1 MPLSIGPTI
10 GVKGEKAFRSAFQ
23 EMIAQGSRLKSE
35 MDLLT
40 ASFSKNDTAEQ
51 RLALTSSNLTR
62 QLQTQERTTDQAN
75 QMLVRSMDSV
85 DRAVKLYDSQV
96 KKVEELS
103 QTHAEHTQ
111 ILNDQIAK
119 YGESAEWV
127 KMAREEWAA
136 EEAELDKANKTL
148 GEREAAVYK
157 QQATTEKWNEVLV
170 TNTTRLEQLRKELV
184 KGADYVEEFG
194 RKSEESKRNVEKH
207 EKALELLDKELEVQ
221 LSEYSKLQRYM
232 VENARN
238 RETLIKKIEEEKKVV
253 AENKKLHDEAVKT
266 EEKQRK
272 EYERLVTELEK
283 AKKAYGEDSPE
294 AKRLNDAV
302 EEQAKLVHQAEM
314 NTADYAMAVNDAVM
328 AQRDLEKELQNS
340 TGFAT
345 LGKVMSDVGEKM
357 ADFGEK
363 MTKYVST
370 PLAGL
375 GAYAVNAAAD
385 FQDAMAKIYTI
396 AIDSTE
402 PMEKMRDELVQLSND
417 TGFDLS
423 DLSEATYQA
432 VSASVDAGE
441 AVEFMGDATKLA
453 RAGFTS
459 TTKAVDLLTTVINA
473 YGMKTSEAAKI
484 SDILL
489 KTQNDGKTVIDD
501 LASSMGIIIPMAS
514 NYNVGLDQIAAAYAT
529 MTKQG
534 VKTEKATT
542 FLRAVF
548 TELEKESS
556 DVAGILEDKT
566 GKSFAQLMGEG
577 KNLSDV
583 LGILYKAVGGNN
595 EEFQRLFGNVRAT
608 QAVAS
613 LVAEG
618 VGEDAHAFGMLDYEL
633 ERVRDSAGQVDKA
646 LEVMETPALRA
657 RKAVNRLK
665 NSAEDLGETMIDM
678 LMPAFEKGTDKITE
692 LTEGFIGLS
701 DSSKKMIVKAGALA
715 AAIGPVTLGLGKL
728 MKYIGGLMLGTASWI
743 PLIGA
748 AVAGVIAISEALAVS
763 NNEHV
768 EAIRQEYG
776 LSDAMKSEIEELNQL
791 QASHSEFQQSMV
803 DRNTATLNQVSY
815 VQELVA
821 QYDKLVGSNGKV
833 KEGNQQLADNILN
846 EIANALGIEVDQV
859 KELIDENGKLS
870 KSIQQ
875 TIDDF
880 KRQAQM
886 AVLQEEYNE
895 ALHRKVEAQ
904 KAEQDITEQLAIST
918 QKKTEADRELKAAQE
933 AYNKEL
939 AQFGTVSKET
949 TDKLIDANSKSNL
962 ATESTKELRSALWD
976 AKEMANQA
984 SKDTEYYTQ
993 KMEDLEKESKEAA
1006 EQIKK
1011 DAKDTEK
1018 AVKDAVDNSTSAMEG
1033 AAKKAYRS
1041 GENFARGYANG
1052 IDDYAYLS
1060 ASAASNMGANAT
1072 KLLKISQ
1079 HEKSPS
1085 KITRQS
1091 GRYFGEGYALGME
1104 DRFPMVNAM
1113 AEKMGTMA
1121 TDSLAYGSY
1130 LPEGAIGGSYS
1141 SSKTVNAPISVNVTV
1156 NGSVDDPDSF
1166 AKDIANRLTNL
1177 INRESEVF
1185 A

>member
-51 RLALTSSNLTR
+51 RLTATSSKLT
-62 QLQTQERTTDQAN
+62 QQIQTQQRTADQAN

-85 DRAVKLYDSQV
+85 DRAVKLYDAQV
-96 KKVEELS
+96 KKVDELTKAHEEHTKELS
-103 QTHAEHTQ
+103 ELAS
-111 ILNDQIAK
+111 A
-119 YGESAEWV
+119 YGENDERV
-127 KMAREEWAA
+127 QKAREEWAA
-136 EEAELDKANKTL
+136 EEAELGKANKTL

-170 TNTTRLEQLRKELV
+170 TNTTKLEQMRKELV
-184 KGADYVEEFG
+184 KGADYIEEFG

-283 AKKAYGEDSPE
+283 AKKAYGEDSLE

-314 NTADYAMAVNDAVM
+314 NTADYAMAVNDAVL
-328 AQRDLEKELQNS
+328 AQRDLEKKLQNS

-345 LGKVMSDVGEKM
+345 MGKVMSDVGEKM

-375 GAYAVNAAAD
+375 STYAVKSAAD

-402 PMEKMRDELVQLSND
+402 PMEKMRDELVALSNE

-423 DLSEATYQA
+423 DLSEAAYQT
-432 VSASVDAGE
+432 VSASVDATE
-441 AVEFMGDATKLA
+441 AIDFLTQATKLA

-459 TTKAVDLLTTVINA
+459 TEKSVDILTTIMNS
-473 YGMKTSEAAKI
+473 YGKEVYDITYL
-484 SDILL
+484 SDLLL
-489 KTQNDGKTVIDD
+489 KTQNDGKLVIDE
-501 LASSMGIIIPMAS
+501 LASSIGTIIPMAS
-514 NYNVGLDQIAAAYAT
+514 NYHVGIEQIAAAYAT

-534 VKTEKATT
+534 VPAQKATT

-548 TELEKESS
+548 TELEKEGS
-556 DVAGILEDKT
+556 DVADILENKT
-566 GKSFAQLMGEG
+566 GKSFAQLMDSG
-577 KNLSDV
+577 KSLGDV
-583 LGILYKAVGGNN
+583 LGILYKEAGNDT
-595 EEFQRLFGNVRAT
+595 EQFQRLFGNVRST

-613 LVAEG
+613 LVT
-618 VGEDAHAFGMLDYEL
+618 DDFKIFNYEL
-633 ERVRDSAGQVDKA
+633 ERMADCAGQTEKA
-646 LEVMETPALRA
+646 LEVMETPALKA
-657 RKAVNRLK
+657 RRAVNRLK

-678 LMPAFEKGTDKITE
+678 LMPAFEEGTDKITE

-728 MKYIGGLMLGTASWI
+728 MKYVGGLIIGTSSWI

-1104 DRFPMVNAM
+1104 DTMPLVNKM
-1113 AEKMGTMA
+1113 AERMGMGA
-1121 TDSLAYGSY
+1121 TEALTFGSY
-1130 LPEGAIGGSYS
+1130 VPEGMMTGNTWNT
-1141 SSKTVNAPISVNVTV
+1141 SKTVNAPISVNVTV
-1156 NGSVDDPDSF
+1156 EGSVDDPDSF
-1166 AKDIANRLTNL
+1166 ARDIANRLTNL